1 MKFISVSIVFTALF
15 MGAIANPIASPEKA
29 ADSPV
34 DRAVSAV
41 NYEFS
46 CKASKGSYLYQLPPD
61 CIEYMKCSAPASVSS
76 CVKDGYYCANVLE
89 LLPHLRGTTGET
101 TPTGVY
107 ALAVVHGIE
116 TLESPQNIMDFS
128 KSPVKCTSF
137 DYTRSTDV
145 EKIRTTGSFCNVLGF
160 IEGISI
166 ATSQEDIG
174 VPLLAHGI
182 LTALLRLVRVSDLR
196 VIVPQQLLNPYLAML
211 ERLVVVEP
219 DLNGLWKRCGQA

>member
-1 MKFISVSIVFTALF
+1 MKFISVSMVFTALF

-34 DRAVSAV
+34 DRA
-41 NYEFS
+41 
-46 CKASKGSYLYQLPPD
+46 LPPD
-61 CIEYMKCSAPASVSS
+61 CIEYMTCSAPASVSS
-76 CVKDGYYCANVLE
+76 CVKNGYYCADGLK
-89 LLPHLRGTTGET
+89 LGPGTPDITCTTGET
-101 TPTGVY
+101 TPAGVY

-145 EKIRTTGSFCNVLGF
+145 EKIRTTGSFCNLLGF